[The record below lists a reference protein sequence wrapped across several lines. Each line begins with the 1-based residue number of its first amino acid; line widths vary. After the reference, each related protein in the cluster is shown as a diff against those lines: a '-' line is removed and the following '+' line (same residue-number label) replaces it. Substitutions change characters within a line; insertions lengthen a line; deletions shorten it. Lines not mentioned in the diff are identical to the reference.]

1 MTNKSRTAIF
11 GIGVLFAV
19 LALSLLLVPGY
30 GAALA
35 VVFSLVIAAGL
46 AGVANPQR
54 RLSQLT
60 VYDR

>member
-19 LALSLLLVPGY
+19 LALTLLLVPGY

-35 VVFSLVIAAGL
+35 VIFALVVAAGL
-46 AGVANPQR
+46 AGMARPQ

-60 VYDR
+60 AYDR